1 MATKILSGTLL
12 FLTMAGGATAETPA
26 TLIPG
31 LGDHHHAIQTDSVD
45 AQRFF
50 DQGLILTFAFN
61 HEEAIRSFEKAHELD
76 PKSPMPLWGK
86 ALALGPN
93 YNLDIDPVRE
103 QLAHETIEVARKLA
117 SGAPEQER
125 AYVEALAVRYSG
137 DAEPDLKQLAHDY
150 AQAMGPYH
158 DATPTTLMQP
168 HSMPKA

>member
-76 PKSPMPLWGK
+76 LLKNRRNGRSLFGLWQSLAAQGK
-86 ALALGPN
+86 P
-93 YNLDIDPVRE
+93 
-103 QLAHETIEVARKLA
+103 T
-117 SGAPEQER
+117 
-125 AYVEALAVRYSG
+125 
-137 DAEPDLKQLAHDY
+137 DAEFVRTQFEKAWRNADIELKVGG
-150 AQAMGPYH
+150 M
-158 DATPTTLMQP
+158 
-168 HSMPKA
+168 